1 MDVEDDLPQYDCA
14 EVVPVPKALQG
25 QNPECFHDLKAE
37 DMCELVV
44 LLFQIRTTLIYT
56 AIRKEYTFLR

>member
-37 DMCELVV
+37 DMCGTVIDFKQFCGKVV
-44 LLFQIRTTLIYT
+44 VVVNVASL
-56 AIRKEYTFLR
+56 